1 MNAAGCMKA
10 LCLAGR
16 IILENGG
23 ETYRAEDT
31 VRRMARAL
39 GLAEA
44 DAFAIPSGL
53 FISFTD
59 ENGEPKTSLN
69 RVYLRGTHL
78 SRVDRV
84 NQISRMLADGLIDPD
99 ELMDALTEASHIG
112 RGRPWWWMPLAAFIT
127 AAGFA
132 VMFGGGWIDV
142 LLGGLCAAMTQVV
155 PMILPRSESSTGMTG
170 TLLGGMVCTFIPLA
184 FHALTGHGAT
194 EAIIAS
200 AIMPL
205 VPGLCMT
212 NAVQDVLRGDM
223 VSGVAHCARAVMV
236 AAMVAGGALVGT
248 FASNVFI
255 PYDQMIMGAGGL
267 STWLR
272 TLMLFPASFLAGA
285 GFGMLQSAPKKA
297 VVWGGVLGMIG
308 YMAYWALMQLGVT
321 EAPAMFLGML
331 LAAIG
336 AQVSARKIKMI
347 STVFV
352 TISMMPMVPGLG
364 LYRAMSALAQ
374 GDLSYGGE
382 VGAHTM
388 LLILMIAMGI
398 GLASSMAGIRISGR
412 RKGRMFQ

>member
-31 VRRMARAL
+31 VRRMARSL

-78 SRVDRV
+78 ARVDRV
-84 NQISRMLADGLIDPD
+84 NQISRMLHDGLIDPD
-99 ELMDALTEASHIG
+99 ELIDALNEAAHIG
-112 RGRPWWWMPLAAFIT
+112 SGRPWWWMPLAAFIT

-132 VMFGGGWIDV
+132 VMFGGGWIDILV
-142 LLGGLCAAMTQVV
+142 GGICAALTQVV
-155 PMILPRSESSTGMTG
+155 PRLLPKNESSTGMTG
-170 TLLGGMVCTFIPLA
+170 TLLGGLVCAFIPLV
-184 FHALTGHGAT
+184 FHALTGLGVT

-205 VPGLCMT
+205 VPGLSMT
-212 NAVQDVLRGDM
+212 NAVQDILRGDM

-236 AAMVAGGALVGT
+236 AAMVAGGALIGT
-248 FASNVFI
+248 FLSVVI
-255 PYDQMIMGAGGL
+255 GL
-267 STWLR
+267 SAQSQAMASALPVFWQAVL
-272 TLMLFPASFLAGA
+272 LLPASFLAGA

-297 VVWGGVLGMIG
+297 VLWGGVLGLIG
-308 YMAYWALMQLGVT
+308 YMAYWLFMQLGVT

-336 AQVSARKIKMI
+336 AQIFARKIKMI

-374 GDLSYGGE
+374 GDLSLGGS

-398 GLASSMAGIRISGR
+398 GLASSVAGMRNTR
-412 RKGRMFQ
+412 RKGRIL